1 MCSIKKDN
9 MPNVLIIEKLGA
21 FKELNIKKYKEEE
34 LYKKAGFK
42 SNDGFKNV
50 HSWNVVV
57 KDKSYIISV
66 YGKTNGR
73 AGQENKYEFPPPID
87 NTLFFGNCLITNQND
102 KNEIQDLS
110 KVEWDAIYEQLYG
123 GFEDIA
129 SEDSE
134 EDDESEENDLP
145 RTKDGYVKDGF
156 VIDDTDDSSEYTDE
170 EEEEVIVLKKPIKKT
185 VVKKEKPNPKKKV
198 TLFDK
203 IETNVQEEKLQKQPD
218 SSFLDCSKELE
229 EEEYV

>member
-1 MCSIKKDN
+1 MYNIKKDN
-9 MPNVLIIEKLGA
+9 MPNVLIIEKLGSL
-21 FKELNIKKYKEEE
+21 KELNIKKYNEEE

-42 SNDGFKNV
+42 NNDGFKNV
-50 HSWNVVV
+50 HSWNIVV

-73 AGQENKYEFPPPID
+73 AGQENKFEFPPPID
-87 NTLFFGNCLITNQND
+87 NTLFFGNCILTNQND
-102 KNEIQDLS
+102 QNEIQDLS
-110 KVEWDAIYEQLYG
+110 KSEWDAIYEELYG
-123 GFEDIA
+123 GFEDIG

-134 EDDESEENDLP
+134 EEDDSEENDLP

-156 VIDDTDDSSEYTDE
+156 VIDDSDDDTEYTDE
-170 EEEEVIVLKKPIKKT
+170 EEEEVIVPKKTLKKNS
-185 VVKKEKPNPKKKV
+185 VKKEKPIQKKKL

-203 IETNVQEEKLQKQPD
+203 IETNVQEETQNQNQ
-218 SSFLDCSKELE
+218 SFLDCSKELE

>member
-1 MCSIKKDN
+1 

-21 FKELNIKKYKEEE
+21 FKELNIKKYNEEE

-57 KDKSYIISV
+57 KDKPYIISV

-87 NTLFFGNCLITNQND
+87 NTLFFGNCLLTNQND

-110 KVEWDAIYEQLYG
+110 KVEWEAIYEELYG
-123 GFEDIA
+123 GFEDIG

-134 EDDESEENDLP
+134 EDDDSEENDLP

-156 VIDDTDDSSEYTDE
+156 VIDDSDNDTEYTDE
-170 EEEEVIVLKKPIKKT
+170 EEEEVIVPKKT
-185 VVKKEKPNPKKKV
+185 VKKSVPKKEKPTPKKKV

-203 IETNVQEEKLQKQPD
+203 IETNLKEEEIPK

>member
-1 MCSIKKDN
+1 
-9 MPNVLIIEKLGA
+9 MPNVLIIEKLGS
-21 FKELNIKKYKEEE
+21 FKELNIKKYNEEE

-42 SNDGFKNV
+42 NSDGFKMS

-57 KDKSYIISV
+57 KDKPYIISV
-66 YGKTNGR
+66 YGKTTGR
-73 AGQENKYEFPPPID
+73 AGQENKFEFPPPID
-87 NTLFFGNCLITNQND
+87 NTLFFGNCVLTNQND

-110 KVEWDAIYEQLYG
+110 KVEWDAIYEELYG
-123 GFEDIA
+123 GFEDIG

-134 EDDESEENDLP
+134 EDDDSEENDLP

-156 VIDDTDDSSEYTDE
+156 VIDDSDNDTEYTDE
-170 EEEEVIVLKKPIKKT
+170 EEEVIIPKKTIKKT
-185 VVKKEKPNPKKKV
+185 VVKKEKPIQKKKL

-203 IETNVQEEKLQKQPD
+203 IETNIQEEVQK